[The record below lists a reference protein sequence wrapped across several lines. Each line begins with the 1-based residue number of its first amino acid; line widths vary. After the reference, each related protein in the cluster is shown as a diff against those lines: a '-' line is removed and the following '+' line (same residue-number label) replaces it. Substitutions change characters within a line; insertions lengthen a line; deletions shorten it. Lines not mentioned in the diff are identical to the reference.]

1 MTLHRKNG
9 QTGGAQLRLRIATPV
24 EAVAASAAVFLR
36 TSVTNCLRKARGNC
50 NMMDAVKL
58 S

>member
-1 MTLHRKNG
+1 LC
-9 QTGGAQLRLRIATPV
+9 
-24 EAVAASAAVFLR
+24 

-50 NMMDAVKL
+50 NITDAVQL